1 MNFYA
6 ALEAEQ
12 SKALT
17 NKIVGEIIQEPS
29 RMKEIIDLIMD
40 APYRITQRAAWPL
53 SVVAEKH
60 PELLVPYLPILVKKL
75 EEKGNHPAVNRNI
88 VRALQYIR
96 VPEDLEGTV
105 LNNCFNLL
113 NSRDEPLAVRCFS
126 MTVIHNL
133 VDKYPDI
140 KHELASSITAQL
152 PHQTAGFRSRG
163 TKILKALGSLT

>member
-17 NKIVGEIIQEPS
+17 NKIVGEIIRDPC

-75 EEKGNHPAVNRNI
+75 EEPGNHPAVNRNI
-88 VRALQYIR
+88 VRALQYIT

-105 LNNCFNLL
+105 LNNCFELL